1 MKTMSMS
8 RMMRNAKRWSG
19 DHSPEILMGFGI
31 AGIITTVVLSVK
43 ATPKALM
50 LLEDAKKEKGEDL
63 TKTEIVKI
71 AWKPYIPVLISGG
84 VSISCLIG
92 ANSVNAK
99 RNAALAAAYKISE
112 TALSDYREKVI
123 ETIGEKK
130 EKAVRDK
137 VAQKRVESNPS
148 SKNSIIINN
157 NGNTLCYETVL
168 GRYFK
173 SDIDK
178 IKKTVNELN
187 SRMLREGYVSLTDF
201 YNEIGLTPTSIS
213 DDLGWNVDNGLI
225 EIYFSSQLAD
235 DGTPCIVVDYE
246 KLPFA
251 KFNHFG

>member
-1 MKTMSMS
+1 MKKTSMSMVIRS
-8 RMMRNAKRWSG
+8 VRQWSSE
-19 DHSPEILMGFGI
+19 HSPGILMGFGI
-31 AGIITTVVLSVK
+31 TGVVATVVLSVK
-43 ATPKALM
+43 ATPKALI
-50 LLEDAKKEKGEDL
+50 LLEDAEKEKGEEL
-63 TKTEIVKI
+63 TKTEMVKV

-92 ANSVNAK
+92 ANSANNK

-112 TALSDYREKVI
+112 TALADYREKVI

-130 EKAVRDK
+130 EKTVRDK

-187 SRMLREGYVSLTDF
+187 SRMLREGYISLTDF
-201 YNEIGLTPTSIS
+201 YNEIGLTPTPIS

-225 EIYFSSQLAD
+225 EVYFSSQLAD

-251 KFNHFG
+251 RFNRFG